1 VTDRSARLVLK
12 KRLGRTWTAFFE
24 RYGNFTLIQLEA
36 IPILLAGE
44 NAMICAPTASG
55 KTESVIVPLVERH
68 CSSDISDLTILYL
81 TPTRALVND
90 LSARLTFPL
99 QSLNISLA
107 VKTHDLTTFDPKQPA
122 SILITTPES
131 FDSLLTSY
139 ARIFTNLRAVV
150 IDEIHLFD
158 GTARGDQLR
167 VLLSRLREI
176 RNYAAS
182 HGEASDADVQYVALS
197 ATVSSPEQMAQRYF
211 TNAQI
216 VIAGEQ
222 RTLDIEHLPLSE
234 DSADELLNYLES
246 LRSRGWKKALIFCNS
261 RLEVESYAMSVRHR
275 SPFGNAIYVHYSNIA
290 PQRRQEVEARF
301 SSDDVALCFA
311 TNTLELG
318 IDVGN
323 IDVVILLGPPGQI
336 NAFTQRIGRGNRRK
350 HNQQVA
356 CFYRSPLE
364 RLIFQAFDTLKLDST
379 LHSLMPFRLSVAI
392 QQIFSLIKQS
402 PSGSVRLTQLSQLF
416 KGLAT
421 KSDIEIILGHLQ
433 RFDYVKTERAG
444 DWRPSKQLNDLYDQQ
459 ARTYV
464 ELSIYGNIQ
473 GSRMPPVEIRDQHT
487 HEMVATVDAQW
498 FTHSVLSLEG
508 RALNVEWMDGEAIW
522 VSTYQGENIAEG
534 IRYRGTRKQ
543 LSFELAQLLPIQLG
557 LEQHQVPQIAISGGW
572 LMFHWLGD
580 LYGHVL
586 LQLLNYHVS
595 VKQTQ
600 SCGLY
605 LHLLDEPQRTK
616 LPTWTT
622 GQVQRYLEDNYRR
635 IEPFLEL
642 GAFHH
647 LLPIS
652 LRRRTVV
659 EQFNVERFID
669 VITVLE
675 ISSVSDTL
683 AANLT
688 DLVS

>member
-1 VTDRSARLVLK
+1 MTDRSARLALK
-12 KRLGRTWTAFFE
+12 KRLGRTWTAFFA
-24 RYGNFTLIQLEA
+24 RYGNFTPIQLKA
-36 IPILLAGE
+36 IPILLDGE

-55 KTESVIVPLVERH
+55 KTESVIVPLIERH
-68 CSSDISDLTILYL
+68 CSPDISNLTILYL

-90 LSARLTFPL
+90 LSARLIFPL

-107 VKTHDLTTFDPKQPA
+107 VKTHDLTTFDPKRPTA
-122 SILITTPES
+122 VLITTPES

-158 GTARGDQLR
+158 STVRGDQLR

-176 RNYAAS
+176 RNYATL
-182 HGEASDADVQYVALS
+182 HGEASGASVQYVALS

-211 TNAQI
+211 RDAQI

-234 DSADELLNYLES
+234 DSSDELLNYLES
-246 LRSRGWKKALIFCNS
+246 FRSRGWKKALIFCNS
-261 RLEVESYAMSVRHR
+261 RLEVENYAMSVRYR
-275 SPFGNAIYVHYSNIA
+275 SPFGDAVYVHYSNIA

-323 IDVVILLGPPGQI
+323 IDVVILLGPPGNI

-350 HNQQVA
+350 NNQQVA

-364 RLIFQAFDTLKLDST
+364 RLTFQAFDTLKLDAT
-379 LHSLMPFRLSVAI
+379 LHSSMPFRLSVAI

-402 PSGSVRLTQLSQLF
+402 PSGGVRLTQLSQLF
-416 KGLAT
+416 EGSAT
-421 KSDIEIILGHLQ
+421 KSEIEIILGHLQ

-444 DWRPSKQLNDLYDQQ
+444 EWRPSKRLNDLYDQQ

-473 GSRMPPVEIRDQHT
+473 GSRMPPIEIRDQHT

-498 FTHSVLSLEG
+498 FTQSILSLEG
-508 RALNVEWMDGEAIW
+508 RALNVEWEDGEAIW
-522 VSTYQGENIAEG
+522 VSTYQGEDIADG
-534 IRYRGTRKQ
+534 IQYRGTRKQ
-543 LSFELAQLLPIQLG
+543 LSFELAQLLPIELG
-557 LEQHQVPQIAISGGW
+557 LERHQVPQIAISGGW

-580 LYGHVL
+580 LYGYVF

-600 SCGLY
+600 SGGLY

-652 LRRRTVV
+652 LRQRTVI
-659 EQFNVERFID
+659 EQFDVDHFVD
-669 VITVLE
+669 VIIALE
-675 ISSVSDTL
+675 ILSVSDTL